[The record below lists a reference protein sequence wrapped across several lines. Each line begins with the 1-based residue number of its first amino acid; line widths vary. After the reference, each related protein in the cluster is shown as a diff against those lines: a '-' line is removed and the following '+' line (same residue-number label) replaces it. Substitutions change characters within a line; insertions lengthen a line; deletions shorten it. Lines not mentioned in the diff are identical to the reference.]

1 MSLFKSDRCKIC
13 KTHRGN
19 RFCIRIGK
27 DICWHCCNERRV
39 DFKCPED
46 CKYSLRKEE
55 NKTGLFHYKTNADSQ
70 AEFFDLIKSEINI
83 WIRKPQQLFEGKI
96 PIQMVETKEGREE
109 IEKFFDQFPLEKLQ
123 SLSYLISKL
132 KLTNLKVK
140 PQKKNYE
147 DIAEEF
153 LNKIIEQDWE
163 GTVSFLLNKKNY
175 KNQDYKK
182 NYIERISSNKII
194 KKITEYNLIS
204 SALSKDRKQALV
216 FFEINGKYDMTV
228 VLKAIKD
235 SWKVSVKLFG
245 KPEIYNGE
253 NEAIQQVAVLLSKNE
268 LTKAFELLKKYSEIY
283 VDSAD
288 FQYYWGLYY
297 TFNQNSTK
305 ARQFFL
311 NAVEIDPT
319 FIEAKY
325 NYAFVLHSENNIDLA
340 KNLYKE
346 ILGASPKEVKTL
358 NNLASIYIDEQNLEE
373 AKKLLKKCLEINK
386 DFEVARKNLDRV
398 NKLI

>member
-1 MSLFKSDRCKIC
+1 MSLFKTDRCKIC
-13 KTHRGN
+13 KTYRGH
-19 RFCIRIGK
+19 RFCLRIGK
-27 DICWHCCNERRV
+27 DICWHCCNEKRV

-55 NKTGLFHYKTNADSQ
+55 NKKGLFQYKTNADSQ
-70 AEFFDLIKSEINI
+70 AEFFDLIKNEIKI
-83 WIRKPQQLFEGKI
+83 WIRKPQQIFEGKI

-109 IEKFFDQFPLEKLQ
+109 IEKFFDQFPIEKLQ
-123 SLSYLISKL
+123 SLSYLISEL
-132 KLTNLKVK
+132 KLTNLKVIT
-140 PQKKNYE
+140 QKKNYE
-147 DIAEEF
+147 DIAGEF
-153 LNKIIEQDWE
+153 LDKIIEQSWE
-163 GTVSFLLNKKNY
+163 ETVSFLMNKENY

-182 NYIERISSNKII
+182 NYIKRISSNKII
-194 KKITEYNLIS
+194 KKITEYDLIS
-204 SALSKDRKQALV
+204 SALSEDKKQALV

-235 SWKVSVKLFG
+235 SWKVSAKFFG
-245 KPEIYNGE
+245 KPELFNGE

-297 TFNQNSTK
+297 TFSQNSTK
-305 ARQFFL
+305 ARKFFL

-325 NYAFVLHSENNIDLA
+325 NYAFVLHSENNIEQA

-346 ILGASPKEVKTL
+346 IMEASPKEVKTL

-373 AKKLLKKCLEINK
+373 AKKLLEKCLEINK
-386 DFEVARKNLDRV
+386 DYEVARKNLDRV

>member
-19 RFCIRIGK
+19 RFCVRIGK
-27 DICWHCCNERRV
+27 DICWFCCNERRV

-70 AEFFDLIKSEINI
+70 AEFFDLIKSEIKI
-83 WIRKPQQLFEGKI
+83 WIRKPQQIFEGKI
-96 PIQMVETKEGREE
+96 PIQMAETKKGREE
-109 IEKFFDQFPLEKLQ
+109 IEKFFDQFPFEKIQ
-123 SLSYLISKL
+123 PLSYLISEL

-140 PQKKNYE
+140 SQKKNYE
-147 DIAEEF
+147 DIAGEF
-153 LNKIIEQDWE
+153 LDKIIEQDWE
-163 GTVSFLLNKKNY
+163 DTVSFLLNKENY

-182 NYIERISSNKII
+182 NYIKRISSNKII

-204 SALSKDRKQALV
+204 SALSEDKKQALV

-228 VLKAIKD
+228 VLKAITD
-235 SWKVSVKLFG
+235 SWKVSAKFFG

-283 VDSAD
+283 IDSAD
-288 FQYYWGLYY
+288 FQYYWGLYH
-297 TFNQNSTK
+297 TFSQNSIK

-311 NAVEIDPT
+311 NAV
-319 FIEAKY
+319 
-325 NYAFVLHSENNIDLA
+325 
-340 KNLYKE
+340 
-346 ILGASPKEVKTL
+346 
-358 NNLASIYIDEQNLEE
+358 
-373 AKKLLKKCLEINK
+373 
-386 DFEVARKNLDRV
+386 
-398 NKLI
+398 